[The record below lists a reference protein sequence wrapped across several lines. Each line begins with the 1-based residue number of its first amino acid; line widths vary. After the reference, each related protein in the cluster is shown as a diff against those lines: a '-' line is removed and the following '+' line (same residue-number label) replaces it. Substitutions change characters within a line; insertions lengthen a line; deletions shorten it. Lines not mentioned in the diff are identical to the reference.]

1 MVALAVAD
9 GRAGGDGS
17 MTWLKLASVSVL
29 VLTLSSCD
37 NGPTSPTGSMFVTI
51 DFSGST
57 QGFVAGFADYPPANA
72 AIYFLQSAH
81 LPLPEGVRATGSG
94 LFISGVNRSDDLFMY
109 YKGRLT
115 GLMPNTMY
123 RAGFVLGLATNAPR
137 GCTGVGGAPG
147 ESVYLKAGV
156 SAVEPVGILA
166 GDGHLRMNI
175 DKGNQS
181 NGGADAVTL
190 GDVANT
196 QPCGEGLPRYE
207 LKTVSSGGQEV
218 VAQSDAQGR
227 LWLLFGTDSGFESLT
242 ALWYTQV
249 SVNLTPVS

>member
-1 MVALAVAD
+1 
-9 GRAGGDGS
+9 
-17 MTWLKLASVSVL
+17 MTRLRVVRVSLL
-29 VLTLSSCD
+29 VLLVSSC
-37 NGPTSPTGSMFVTI
+37 NSPTSPMGSMLITI

-81 LPLPEGVRATGSG
+81 LPLPDGVTATGSG

-115 GLMPNTMY
+115 GLMPNTTY
-123 RAGFVLGLATNAPR
+123 RASFVLGLATNAPR
-137 GCTGVGGAPG
+137 GCLGVGGAPG

-166 GDGHLRMNI
+166 ADGHLRMNI
-175 DKGNQS
+175 DKGNQA

-207 LKTVSSGGQEV
+207 LKTVAGGGQEV
-218 VAQSDAQGR
+218 VAETDAQGR
-227 LWLLFGTDSGFESLT
+227 LWVLFGTDSGFESLT
-242 ALWYTQV
+242 ALFYTQI
-249 SVNLTPVS
+249 SVNLTPL